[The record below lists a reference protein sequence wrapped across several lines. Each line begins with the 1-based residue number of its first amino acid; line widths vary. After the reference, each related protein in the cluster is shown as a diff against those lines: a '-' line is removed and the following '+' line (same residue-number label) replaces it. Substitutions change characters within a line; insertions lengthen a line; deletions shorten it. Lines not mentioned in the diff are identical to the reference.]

1 LRRRSDD
8 DDGSDDEAES
18 EEYRLSY
25 LIIIEECDDVNDDV
39 AFSEVIISRVVG
51 MTVKK

>member
-25 LIIIEECDDVNDDV
+25 LIIEECDDVNDDV